1 MQWNEESL
9 SKLPL
14 SGGYRLRG
22 EAMTRIEVFSDA
34 AFAFAVTMLVIS
46 LSAIPRNYEELIL
59 AIKGIPAFAVSF
71 AVIMVLWVAHR
82 RWSRRFGLDDGMS
95 TFLTLALI
103 FVILVYVYPLRIMIN
118 ILFFAMSGG
127 WFPSHFVLTQSSD
140 VAGLVV
146 FYGVGFFL
154 VSSIQLGLY
163 LRVAARKKELCLSRL
178 EQILVKEEQR
188 IWLVQAVVALLAA
201 SCAAIFM
208 HSWGYLSGC
217 LLGLTPILIPLAT
230 MSLRKQRKALQKEET
245 SSEDESG

>member
-1 MQWNEESL
+1 MQWNEDSL

-46 LSAIPRNYEELIL
+46 LSAIPHNYEELIF
-59 AIKGIPAFAVSF
+59 AAKGIPGFGASF
-71 AVIMVLWVAHR
+71 AVIMVLWVSHR

-103 FVILVYVYPLRIMIN
+103 FVILVYVYPLRIVMN
-118 ILFFAMSGG
+118 ILFFSVSGG
-127 WFPSHFVLTQSSD
+127 WFPSQFEITSSSE
-140 VAGLVV
+140 VAGLVA
-146 FYGVGFFL
+146 FYGVGFLL
-154 VSSIQLGLY
+154 VSVIQLGLY
-163 LRVAARKKELCLSRL
+163 FRVSSQKKLLCLSPL

-188 IWLVQAVVALLAA
+188 TWITQASVALISAFFA
-201 SCAAIFM
+201 TVFM
-208 HSWGYLSGC
+208 NSWGYLAGFFFC
-217 LLGLTPILIPLAT
+217 LSPIVTPLAT

-245 SSEDESG
+245 CPEDE